1 MDEQMFVKKLLDHDL
16 RFDRIEERMATKD
29 DIAELK
35 QMMEKLTTMVAK
47 IQEDQLFAIEWLKR
61 MQDQVDKQAED
72 IRQIAS
78 QTSLT
83 KLA

>member
-1 MDEQMFVKKLLDHDL
+1 MFVKKLLDHDL